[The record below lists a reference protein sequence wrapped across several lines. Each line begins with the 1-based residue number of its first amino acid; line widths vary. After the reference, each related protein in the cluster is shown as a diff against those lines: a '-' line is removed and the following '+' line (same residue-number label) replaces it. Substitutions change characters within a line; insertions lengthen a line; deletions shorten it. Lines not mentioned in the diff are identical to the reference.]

1 MERGEETGA
10 EISKIMKELKP
21 TIMKGAIKA
30 QKQEMKKRPFLYT
43 TVSFP
48 QKIQTVFGQL
58 MGMNGPQSDWA
69 QVDFDTVK

>member
-1 MERGEETGA
+1 MESGEETGA

-30 QKQEMKKRPFLYT
+30 QKLEMKKRPFLYT

-48 QKIQTVFGQL
+48 QKSQTIFGKM
-58 MGMNGPQSDWA
+58 MGMNGPQSDWGSGG
-69 QVDFDTVK
+69 F